1 MLNVSVANKALIR
14 PSPKSISIV
23 SLIIG
28 NKPEWC
34 IPTPFFNN
42 GKTVFICGNFLSS
55 SDKRS
60 IALLNTSSTSR
71 FSSSMKEILIKI
83 KIRNILLTNQN

>member
-28 NKPEWC
+28 NKPE
-34 IPTPFFNN
+34 
-42 GKTVFICGNFLSS
+42 
-55 SDKRS
+55 
-60 IALLNTSSTSR
+60 
-71 FSSSMKEILIKI
+71 
-83 KIRNILLTNQN
+83 